1 LTESSNKYFESA
13 IFTADR
19 LYSNPI
25 VEIVKMASWD
35 NRVVTN
41 EHLLTYVDSST
52 APPDIK
58 AALRTLPFERNI
70 FKLLANSKAFFKPF
84 MTLLSSAWSED
95 RKIRSTDWQLAVL
108 RTAAT
113 LDAPYEWDVNEP
125 VARIFGLTDEQFAAI
140 RRVDEPLPE
149 SLFTPRQRLVGRIVT
164 TLGREGKV
172 DKDTIAEAK
181 ATFSDEEITE
191 IFFVQGIYG
200 FLAKF
205 MNSVRIDFD
214 EPIPG
219 LEEQL
224 RKYNAKAIEK
234 EKQYVD

>member
-1 LTESSNKYFESA
+1 
-13 IFTADR
+13 
-19 LYSNPI
+19 
-25 VEIVKMASWD
+25 MASWD
-35 NRVVTN
+35 NRAITN
-41 EHLLTYVDSST
+41 EHLLPYVDSST

-58 AALRTLPFERNI
+58 AALQTLPFERNI
-70 FKLLANSKAFFKPF
+70 FK
-84 MTLLSSAWSED
+84 
-95 RKIRSTDWQLAVL
+95 LAVL

-125 VARIFGLTDEQFAAI
+125 VARVFGFSDEQFAAI
-140 RRVDEPLPE
+140 RKVEDPLPE
-149 SLFTPRQRLVGRIVT
+149 NLFTPRQRLLGRIVT

-172 DKDTIAEAK
+172 DKDTIVEAK